1 MCAGSAVHRWCLPV
15 DPGWFVPDG
24 SGKQYFAQGLSM
36 RVRNIIAVVVVLVLA
51 GAVVLFGVVP
61 REVVKR
67 NNPVAVPPPYTV
79 SPAASRLHASLFVAD
94 LHADSLL
101 WDRDL
106 LVYDTIGQVDV
117 PRLIKGNVGL
127 QVFSAVTS
135 VPANRNMQRNSADG
149 ADVITLLAIAER
161 WPLRAWRSIKQ
172 RALYQAGKL
181 QAFADRSAGRLVLIR
196 SRADLERYLSERA
209 DNRAVVAGLLAL
221 EGAQVLEGDVQ
232 NVDAMYAAGYR
243 MLGLVH
249 LFDNEVGGSV
259 HGEQK
264 QGLTGF
270 GRAVVERAEALNMIL
285 DMAHTSP
292 ALFDEVLAMATRP
305 VVSSHTGVQ
314 GTCAGARNLTDAQLR
329 AIAAT
334 GGVVGIGYWPTVS
347 CGEDVAAII
356 RSIRYTADL
365 VGVAHVALGS
375 DFDGSV
381 QTPFDTTGLSLV
393 TAGLLADGFSAA
405 DIAKIMG
412 GNVVRLLQATL
423 PAE

>member
-1 MCAGSAVHRWCLPV
+1 MTCGNALRVAIALVIVG
-15 DPGWFVPDG
+15 
-24 SGKQYFAQGLSM
+24 GL
-36 RVRNIIAVVVVLVLA
+36 VF
-51 GAVVLFGVVP
+51 FGLVP
-61 REVVKR
+61 REVARR
-67 NNPVAVPPPYTV
+67 NNPVAAPPPYTV
-79 SPAASRLHASLFVAD
+79 SPASSALHASLFVAD

-106 LVYDTIGQVDV
+106 LTYDTIGQVDI
-117 PRLIKGNVGL
+117 PRLLKGNAGL

-135 VPANRNMQRNSADG
+135 VPANRNMQRNSSDSV
-149 ADVITLLAIAER
+149 DVITWLAIAGR
-161 WPLRAWRSIKQ
+161 WPFRTWRSIKQ

-181 QAFADRSAGRLVLIR
+181 QAFADNSSGRLVLIR
-196 SRADLERYLSERA
+196 SRADLERYLSARA

-221 EGAQVLEGDVQ
+221 EGAQVLEGEVR
-232 NVDAMYAAGYR
+232 NMDAMYAAGYR

-249 LFDNEVGGSV
+249 LFDNEMGGSV
-259 HGEQK
+259 HGEHK

-285 DMAHTSP
+285 DVAHASP
-292 ALFDEVLAMATRP
+292 ALFDAVLAMATRP

-334 GGVVGIGYWPTVS
+334 GGVVGIGYWPTAS
-347 CGEDVAAII
+347 CGDDVAAII

-365 VGVAHVALGS
+365 VGVEHVALGS

-381 QTPFDTTGLSLV
+381 QTPFDTTGLSLI

-405 DIAKIMG
+405 DIARVMG
-412 GNVVRLLQATL
+412 GNVVRLLRATL
-423 PAE
+423 PPD

>member
-1 MCAGSAVHRWCLPV
+1 MKYRNTAG
-15 DPGWFVPDG
+15 
-24 SGKQYFAQGLSM
+24 
-36 RVRNIIAVVVVLVLA
+36 VVLVLVLA
-51 GAVVLFGVVP
+51 GAAVFFGVVP
-61 REVVKR
+61 GEVARR
-67 NNPVAVPPPYTV
+67 NNPVATPPPYTV
-79 SPAASRLHASLFVAD
+79 SPAASALHASLIVAD

-106 LVYDTIGQVDV
+106 LVYDSIGQVDI

-127 QVFSAVTS
+127 QVFSAVTR
-135 VPANRNMQRNSADG
+135 VPANRNLQRNPTDG
-149 ADVITLLAIAER
+149 SDMITLLAIAER
-161 WPLRAWRSIKQ
+161 WPLRTWRSLKQ
-172 RALYQAGKL
+172 RAVYQAAKL
-181 QAFADRSAGRLVLIR
+181 QAFADNSDGRLWLIR
-196 SRADLERYLSERA
+196 SRQDLERYLSERA
-209 DNRAVVAGLLAL
+209 GNRAVVAGLLAL
-221 EGAQVLEGDVQ
+221 EGAQVLESDVQ
-232 NVDAMYAAGYR
+232 NVDELYAAGYR

-264 QGLTGF
+264 QGLTVF

-285 DMAHTSP
+285 DMAHTSQ

-314 GTCAGARNLTDAQLR
+314 GTCEGIRNLTDAQLG

-334 GGVVGIGYWPTVS
+334 GGVIGIGYWPTAS
-347 CGEDVAAII
+347 CGEGVAAII

-365 VGVAHVALGS
+365 VGVEHVALGS

-381 QTPFDTTGLSLV
+381 QTPFDTTGLPLI
-393 TAGLLADGFSAA
+393 TAGLLADGFSET
-405 DIAKIMG
+405 DIAMIMG

>member
-1 MCAGSAVHRWCLPV
+1 MTCGNAFRVAIALVIVC
-15 DPGWFVPDG
+15 
-24 SGKQYFAQGLSM
+24 GL
-36 RVRNIIAVVVVLVLA
+36 VF
-51 GAVVLFGVVP
+51 FGLVP
-61 REVVKR
+61 REVARR
-67 NNPVAVPPPYTV
+67 NNPVAAPPPYTV
-79 SPAASRLHASLFVAD
+79 SPASSALHASLFVAD

-106 LVYDTIGQVDV
+106 LTYDTIGQVDI
-117 PRLIKGNVGL
+117 PRLLKGNAGL

-135 VPANRNMQRNSADG
+135 VPANRNMQRNSSDSV
-149 ADVITLLAIAER
+149 DVITWLAIAGR
-161 WPLRAWRSIKQ
+161 WPFRTWRSIKQ

-181 QAFADRSAGRLVLIR
+181 QAFADNSSGRLVLIR
-196 SRADLERYLSERA
+196 SRADLERYLSARA

-221 EGAQVLEGDVQ
+221 EGAQVLEGEVR
-232 NVDAMYAAGYR
+232 NMDAMYAAGYR

-249 LFDNEVGGSV
+249 LFDNEMGGSV
-259 HGEQK
+259 HGEHK

-285 DMAHTSP
+285 DVAHASP
-292 ALFDEVLAMATRP
+292 ALFDAVLAMATRP

-334 GGVVGIGYWPTVS
+334 GGVVGIGYWPTAS
-347 CGEDVAAII
+347 CGDDVAAII

-365 VGVAHVALGS
+365 VGVEHVALGS

-381 QTPFDTTGLSLV
+381 QTPFDTTGLSLI

-405 DIAKIMG
+405 DIARVMG
-412 GNVVRLLQATL
+412 GNVVRLLRATL
-423 PAE
+423 PPD

>member
-1 MCAGSAVHRWCLPV
+1 MTCGNAFRVAIALVIVG
-15 DPGWFVPDG
+15 
-24 SGKQYFAQGLSM
+24 GL
-36 RVRNIIAVVVVLVLA
+36 VF
-51 GAVVLFGVVP
+51 FGLVP
-61 REVVKR
+61 REVARR
-67 NNPVAVPPPYTV
+67 NNPVAAPPPYTV
-79 SPAASRLHASLFVAD
+79 SPASSALHASLFVAD

-106 LVYDTIGQVDV
+106 LTYDTIGQVDI
-117 PRLIKGNVGL
+117 PRLLKGNAGL

-135 VPANRNMQRNSADG
+135 VPANRNMQRNSSDSV
-149 ADVITLLAIAER
+149 DVITWLAIAGR
-161 WPLRAWRSIKQ
+161 WPFRTWRSIKQ

-181 QAFADRSAGRLVLIR
+181 QAFADNSSGRLVLIR
-196 SRADLERYLSERA
+196 SRADLERYLSARA

-221 EGAQVLEGDVQ
+221 EGAQVLEGEVR
-232 NVDAMYAAGYR
+232 NMDAMYAAGYR

-249 LFDNEVGGSV
+249 LFDNEMGGSV
-259 HGEQK
+259 HGEHK

-285 DMAHTSP
+285 DVAHASP
-292 ALFDEVLAMATRP
+292 ALFDAVLAMATRP

-334 GGVVGIGYWPTVS
+334 GGVVGIGYWPTAS
-347 CGEDVAAII
+347 CGDDVAAII

-365 VGVAHVALGS
+365 VGVEHVALGS

-381 QTPFDTTGLSLV
+381 QTPFDTTGLSLI

-405 DIAKIMG
+405 DIARVMG
-412 GNVVRLLQATL
+412 GNVVRLLRATL
-423 PAE
+423 PPD

>member
-1 MCAGSAVHRWCLPV
+1 MTCGNAFRVAIALVIVC
-15 DPGWFVPDG
+15 
-24 SGKQYFAQGLSM
+24 GL
-36 RVRNIIAVVVVLVLA
+36 VF
-51 GAVVLFGVVP
+51 FGLVP
-61 REVVKR
+61 REVARR
-67 NNPVAVPPPYTV
+67 NNPVAAPPPYTV
-79 SPAASRLHASLFVAD
+79 SPASSALHASLFVAD

-106 LVYDTIGQVDV
+106 LTYDTIGQVDI
-117 PRLIKGNVGL
+117 PRLLKGNAGL

-135 VPANRNMQRNSADG
+135 VPANRNMQRNSSDSV
-149 ADVITLLAIAER
+149 DVITWLAIAGR
-161 WPLRAWRSIKQ
+161 WPFRTWRSIKQ

-181 QAFADRSAGRLVLIR
+181 QAFADNSSGRLVLIR
-196 SRADLERYLSERA
+196 SRADLERYLSARA

-221 EGAQVLEGDVQ
+221 EGAQVLEGEVR
-232 NVDAMYAAGYR
+232 NMDAMYAAGYR

-249 LFDNEVGGSV
+249 LFDNEMGGSA
-259 HGEQK
+259 HGEHK

-285 DMAHTSP
+285 DVAHASP
-292 ALFDEVLAMATRP
+292 ALFDAVLAMATRP

-334 GGVVGIGYWPTVS
+334 GGVVGIGYWPTAS
-347 CGEDVAAII
+347 CGDDVAAII

-365 VGVAHVALGS
+365 VGVEHVALGS

-381 QTPFDTTGLSLV
+381 QTPFDTTGLSLI

-405 DIAKIMG
+405 DIARVMG
-412 GNVVRLLQATL
+412 GNVVRLLRATL
-423 PAE
+423 PPD

>member
-1 MCAGSAVHRWCLPV
+1 MTCRNAFRVAIALVIVG
-15 DPGWFVPDG
+15 
-24 SGKQYFAQGLSM
+24 GL
-36 RVRNIIAVVVVLVLA
+36 VF
-51 GAVVLFGVVP
+51 FGVVP
-61 REVVKR
+61 REVARR
-67 NNPVAVPPPYTV
+67 NNPVAAPPPYTV
-79 SPAASRLHASLFVAD
+79 SPASSALHASLFVAD

-106 LVYDTIGQVDV
+106 LTYDTIGQVDI
-117 PRLIKGNVGL
+117 PRLLKGNAGL

-135 VPANRNMQRNSADG
+135 VPANRNMQRNSSDSV
-149 ADVITLLAIAER
+149 DVITWLAIAGR
-161 WPLRAWRSIKQ
+161 WPFRTWRSIKQ

-181 QAFADRSAGRLVLIR
+181 QAFADNSSGRLVLIR
-196 SRADLERYLSERA
+196 SRADLERYLSARA

-221 EGAQVLEGDVQ
+221 EGAQVLEGEVR
-232 NVDAMYAAGYR
+232 NMDAMYAAGYR

-249 LFDNEVGGSV
+249 LFDNEMGGSV
-259 HGEQK
+259 HGEHK

-285 DMAHTSP
+285 DVAHASP
-292 ALFDEVLAMATRP
+292 ALFDAVLAMATRP

-334 GGVVGIGYWPTVS
+334 GGVVGIGYWPTAS
-347 CGEDVAAII
+347 CGDDVAAII

-365 VGVAHVALGS
+365 VGVEHVALGS

-381 QTPFDTTGLSLV
+381 QTPFDTTGLSLI

-405 DIAKIMG
+405 DIARVMG
-412 GNVVRLLQATL
+412 GNVVRLLRATL
-423 PAE
+423 PPD